1 MIELNGKK
9 FAENEK
15 EFTNSLFVGGS
26 TCVGYA
32 KRLKRQIQL
41 MDHQKNKIGVINR
54 YGVLATA
61 TRQKDGKWRYSYG
74 NPALIGNYSLK
85 QQRKE
90 IENLTIN
97 SEWKNGETSYCFK
110 LEA

>member
-9 FAENEK
+9 FAENDK
-15 EFTNSLFVGGS
+15 EFANSLFESGS

-54 YGVLATA
+54 YNDWSDSLCKAGEIHSE
-61 TRQKDGKWRYSYG
+61 QYNNYCYIGKYS
-74 NPALIGNYSLK
+74 
-85 QQRKE
+85 E
-90 IENLTIN
+90 
-97 SEWKNGETSYCFK
+97 
-110 LEA
+110 EAE